1 MIIDAGAPPE
11 FDRRDVRNRALA
23 LCWRKGE
30 QATSLADRLAA
41 MDIGR
46 SSFYAAFTEKRTLSV
61 ECMDLFAACMMDLLE
76 RARAL
81 T

>member
-1 MIIDAGAPPE
+1 
-11 FDRRDVRNRALA
+11 
-23 LCWRKGE
+23 
-30 QATSLADRLAA
+30 

-46 SSFYAAFTEKRTLSV
+46 SSFYAAFTEKRTLYV